1 MTLPNQLTVLRIIL
15 TPVFLYFFLSND
27 PLFIQ
32 ISLAIYFI
40 AALTDWYD
48 GWLARK
54 FNYITE
60 WGKFWDPLADK
71 ILTSVVFIGF
81 VIVKLLPLW
90 MVLLIIFRDL
100 SVTLL
105 RVYADSRGYSFR
117 TTYYAK
123 WKTMLQMIFLY
134 YLLILYVAKTTVEI
148 YNQYQI
154 LIDILLNKDIIYF
167 VMLAITVITV
177 HSGITYLL
185 LNKSLIKQL
194 LNETDKLV

>member
-1 MTLPNQLTVLRIIL
+1 MVLPNQLTVLRIIL
-15 TPVFLYFFLSND
+15 TPVFLYFFLSEN

-71 ILTSVVFIGF
+71 ILTSAVFIGF

-90 MVLLIIFRDL
+90 MVILIIFRDL

-134 YLLILYVAKTTVEI
+134 YLLILYVAKNTMEL
-148 YNQYQI
+148 YSNYQGI
-154 LIDILLNKDIIYF
+154 IELLLNKDIVYF
-167 VMLAITVITV
+167 VMLVITVITV

-185 LNKSLIKQL
+185 LNKSLIKEMF
-194 LNETDKLV
+194 NETDKLV

>member
-15 TPVFLYFFLSND
+15 TPVFLYFFLSDN

-32 ISLAIYFI
+32 ISLAIYII

-134 YLLILYVAKTTVEI
+134 YLLILYVAKNTIEI
-148 YNQYQI
+148 YNQYQTF
-154 LIDILLNKDIIYF
+154 IDLLLNKEIVYF
-167 VMLAITVITV
+167 VMLVITIITV
-177 HSGITYLL
+177 HSGISYLL

-194 LNETDKLV
+194 FNETDKLV

>member
-15 TPVFLYFFLSND
+15 TPVYLFFFLSDN
-27 PLFIQ
+27 PTYIQ
-32 ISLAIYFI
+32 ISLGIYI
-40 AALTDWYD
+40 VAALTDWYD

-81 VIVKLLPLW
+81 VIVDLLPLW
-90 MVLLIIFRDL
+90 MVILVIIRDL

-105 RVYADSRGYSFR
+105 RVYADNRGYSFR

-134 YLLILYVAKTTVEI
+134 YLLILYVSKSTIEI
-148 YNQYQI
+148 YSAYQN
-154 LIDILLNKDIIYF
+154 LIDVLLNLDLIYF
-167 VMLAITVITV
+167 VILVITIITV
-177 HSGITYLL
+177 HSGISYLL

-194 LNETDKLV
+194 FNETDKLV

>member
-15 TPVFLYFFLSND
+15 TPVYLYFFLSDN
-27 PLFIQ
+27 PTYIQ
-32 ISLAIYFI
+32 ISLGIYII

-81 VIVKLLPLW
+81 VIVDLLPLW
-90 MVLLIIFRDL
+90 MVILIIIRDL

-134 YLLILYVAKTTVEI
+134 YLLILYVAKSTVEI
-148 YNQYQI
+148 YSAYQN
-154 LIDILLNKDIIYF
+154 LIDVLLNRDLIYF
-167 VMLAITVITV
+167 VMLVITIITV
-177 HSGITYLL
+177 HSGISYLL

-194 LNETDKLV
+194 FNETDKLV

>member
-32 ISLAIYFI
+32 ISLAIYII

-134 YLLILYVAKTTVEI
+134 YLLILYVSKNTAEI
-148 YNQYQI
+148 YNQYQMI
-154 LIDILLNKDIIYF
+154 VDILLNKDIIYF
-167 VMLAITVITV
+167 VMLAITIITV